1 MHPDVG
7 KLLHLQELDRS
18 IAELRGEIASL
29 PKQIAEIARTLD
41 SHLKKLDADKAV
53 LAVNQRDRK
62 AFDADVQT
70 HQQKISKLKDQML
83 GAKTNEQYR
92 AFQKEI
98 DFCETGIRKSEDRT
112 LELMEEAE
120 RLATNVQAAE
130 QSLAEEKRV
139 VEQRKRE
146 AAARTEIDK
155 AELARLSAERAALAA
170 TIPAALLSP
179 YTRLHKRM
187 HDGRVVATVADD
199 TCGACHITIRPQY
212 MADLRLNPEVL
223 ACENCRRLL
232 YVEPQPIDVSQQ
244 MND

>member
-41 SHLKKLDADKAV
+41 SHLKKLDVDKGI
-53 LAVNQRDRK
+53 LAANQRDRK
-62 AFDADVQT
+62 ALDADVQI

-98 DFCETGIRKSEDRT
+98 DYCEAGIRKSEDRT

-146 AAARTEIDK
+146 AAARTDIDK
-155 AELARLSAERAALAA
+155 AELSRSNAERAALAA
-170 TIPAALLSP
+170 TIPAALLST

-232 YVEPQPIDVSQQ
+232 YVEPHPIDVSQQ

>member
-7 KLLHLQELDRS
+7 KLLHLQELDQRIS
-18 IAELRGEIASL
+18 ELRSEIASL
-29 PKQIAEIARTLD
+29 PKQVAEIERTLD

-53 LAVNQRDRK
+53 LAANQRDRK
-62 AFDADVQT
+62 KLDIDVQT
-70 HQQKISKLKDQML
+70 QQQKISKLKDQML

-98 DFCETGIRKSEDRT
+98 DYCEAEIRKSEDRT

-120 RLATNVQAAE
+120 LLATNVQAAG
-130 QSLAEEKRV
+130 QSLAEEKKV
-139 VEQRKRE
+139 VEERKRE
-146 AAARTEIDK
+146 AAARTETDK
-155 AELARLSAERAALAA
+155 AELARANAARAALAA
-170 TIPAALLSP
+170 SLAAGLLAT

-187 HDGRVVATVADD
+187 SGGRVVAIVADD

-212 MADLRLNPEVL
+212 MADLRLSPEVL

-232 YVEPQPIDVSQQ
+232 YVEPQPVDVAQQ

>member
-41 SHLKKLDADKAV
+41 THLKKLDADKAI
-53 LAVNQRDRK
+53 LAANQRDRK
-62 AFDADVQT
+62 MLDAEVQT

-120 RLATNVQAAE
+120 LLATNVQAAE

-146 AAARTEIDK
+146 AAARTETDK
-155 AELARLSAERAALAA
+155 AELARSNAERAALAA
-170 TIPAALLSP
+170 SVPAGLLST
-179 YTRLHKRM
+179 YTRLHKRLG
-187 HDGRVVATVADD
+187 DGRVVAIVSDD

-212 MADLRLNPEVL
+212 MADLRLNPEIL

-232 YVEPQPIDVSQQ
+232 YVEPQPIDLSQQ
-244 MND
+244 MDD

>member
-7 KLLHLQELDRS
+7 KLLHLQELDQRIS
-18 IAELRGEIASL
+18 ELRSEIASL
-29 PKQIAEIARTLD
+29 PKQVAEIERTLD
-41 SHLKKLDADKAV
+41 THLKKLDADKAI
-53 LAVNQRDRK
+53 LAANQRDRK
-62 AFDADVQT
+62 KLDVDVQT

-98 DFCETGIRKSEDRT
+98 DYGEAEIRKAEDRT

-120 RLATNVQAAE
+120 LLATNVNAAG
-130 QSLAEEKRV
+130 QSLAEEKKV
-139 VEQRKRE
+139 AEERKRE
-146 AAARTEIDK
+146 AAARTEADR
-155 AELARLSAERAALAA
+155 AELARLNTERAALAA
-170 TIPAALLSP
+170 SLVAGLLAT

-187 HDGRVVATVADD
+187 GDGRAVAKVADE
-199 TCGACHITIRPQY
+199 TCGACHISIRPQY
-212 MADLRLNPEVL
+212 MADLRLSPEVL

-232 YVEPQPIDVSQQ
+232 YVEPQPIDVAQQ